1 MGLSKILIKNLRDS
15 KATGG
20 TAPKKKL
27 MSFLKNVIEM
37 WTVMQRCVYQRQID
51 SVDVWCCLEQLN

>member
-20 TAPKKKL
+20 TAPKKTNE
-27 MSFLKNVIEM
+27 FPEECYRNVD
-37 WTVMQRCVYQRQID
+37 CHAAL
-51 SVDVWCCLEQLN
+51 CLPETNR